1 VLKIDLH
8 TIKNHI
14 STPVKIGSVFIL
26 ICLLISVVALF
37 TNSTVKDE
45 KDKAFQQEINQKY
58 AVFALPLPD
67 KYDFAGEDV
76 PMGNFDV
83 REAFDRELLVNVY
96 WQSQT
101 LLFFKRANR
110 YFSVIE
116 PILKQ
121 NDVPDDMKYLAVVE
135 SGLMNVT
142 SPAGAKGVWQFIEV
156 AAKQYKLEVS
166 NEVDERY
173 HLEKSTQA
181 ACRYFQD
188 SYKIFK
194 SWTLV
199 AASYNIGM
207 GALQKQTSAQ
217 NVSSFYDLHTNEET
231 SRYIYRILA
240 VKYIMENPRRA
251 GFHFR
256 KKDLYP
262 HIPLNE
268 VKVDTS
274 ISDLIAFA
282 EKQGVN
288 YKMLKY
294 FNPWLRKTSLNV
306 KSGNSYFIKIPA
318 SDFRTIRIE
327 DGEFPADSA
336 ISAPSQ
342 KPVE

>member
-1 VLKIDLH
+1 MLKIDLH

-173 HLEKSTQA
+173 HLA
-181 ACRYFQD
+181 G
-188 SYKIFK
+188 IFRIHIK
-194 SWTLV
+194 FLKAGHW
-199 AASYNIGM
+199 
-207 GALQKQTSAQ
+207 LQ
-217 NVSSFYDLHTNEET
+217 LH
-231 SRYIYRILA
+231 II
-240 VKYIMENPRRA
+240 
-251 GFHFR
+251 
-256 KKDLYP
+256 
-262 HIPLNE
+262 
-268 VKVDTS
+268 
-274 ISDLIAFA
+274 
-282 EKQGVN
+282 
-288 YKMLKY
+288 
-294 FNPWLRKTSLNV
+294 
-306 KSGNSYFIKIPA
+306 
-318 SDFRTIRIE
+318 
-327 DGEFPADSA
+327 
-336 ISAPSQ
+336 
-342 KPVE
+342 